1 MIRDIK
7 KLFYWIFSSIESKGN
22 FIFRSKLM
30 QKVNPKDTGRFK
42 FVIHLASIKVN
53 PQLKHIETHI
63 TYVFQGKE
71 KTAITLQQI

>member
-42 FVIHLASIKVN
+42 FVIHLASIKVT
-53 PQLKHIETHI
+53 PLS
-63 TYVFQGKE
+63 
-71 KTAITLQQI
+71 